1 MVFCSPCTSP
11 MSTIHNIMKA
21 LRPLTICRRL
31 SSPRSSQRRGPR
43 GSIGRR
49 QPPAGIPDN
58 ATKASAALVRPKK
71 PIAEV
76 SDNGYNSLSTP
87 VYIPEDPGAV
97 VTTRHPAAKI
107 LQNSALVVERQWEV
121 GNILLCVSGSYISM
135 GRDCYS
141 RWRQRLRT
149 SE

>member
-1 MVFCSPCTSP
+1 VVFCSPCTPP
-11 MSTIHNIMKA
+11 MSTIHSIAKA

-31 SSPRSSQRRGPR
+31 SSLRSSQRLGPR

-58 ATKASAALVRPKK
+58 ATRASAALRPE

-76 SDNGYNSLSTP
+76 PDNSYNSLSTP
-87 VYIPEDPGAV
+87 VYIPEDQGAV
-97 VTTRHPAAKI
+97 ITTRHPAAKI
-107 LQNSALVVERQWEV
+107 LQNSALIVERQWEV
-121 GNILLCVSGSYISM
+121 GNILLCVSGLYISM
-135 GRDCYS
+135 ERDCYS